1 MTSIDSDTDLK
12 GLAAQARVNSLAVLG
27 VPVAVFAALAAWLG
41 TPQVL
46 PAALGAAGWMIALAL
61 RQPIALI
68 ASRITTRDRAM
79 TVVGWASGPAEEV
92 VRLLLVL
99 FVLRTGSAAAWA
111 GAGWMAV
118 EVAMITVNGLMI
130 ATLLTKDDPKSLE
143 AKDFLSKQ
151 GMMQSYGPWWGVLER
166 AIQRRR
172 GPYRFHAPALRAAM
186 AGPGDDRGSLG
197 HQHAG
202 RSLLQAID
210 RSHGTGIAR
219 LGNRRARLGHRSPGA
234 MYAMKTLNI
243 NWPSPGAYIL
253 AVSGGA
259 DSTGTI

>member
-1 MTSIDSDTDLK
+1 MTPIDSGPVTPIDSVTELK
-12 GLAAQARVNSLAVLG
+12 GYASQARVNSLAVLS

-61 RQPIALI
+61 RQPVALI
-68 ASRITTRDRAM
+68 ASRVTTKDRAM

-143 AKDFLSKQ
+143 AKDFLREQ
-151 GMMQSYGPWWGVLER
+151 GMMQNYGPWWGVLER
-166 AIQRRR
+166 FSAAGVHIGFTLLIFAQ
-172 GPYRFHAPALRAAM
+172 PWLALATIVVHSATNMLAVRYMKRSIALTELAL
-186 AGPGDDRGSLG
+186 LG
-197 HQHAG
+197 WGFVVLA
-202 RSLLQAID
+202 S
-210 RSHGTGIAR
+210 GIAA
-219 LGNRRARLGHRSPGA
+219 LG
-234 MYAMKTLNI
+234 
-243 NWPSPGAYIL
+243 
-253 AVSGGA
+253 
-259 DSTGTI
+259 

>member
-1 MTSIDSDTDLK
+1 MTTIDSGTDLK
-12 GLAAQARVNSLAVLG
+12 RMAAQARVNSLAVLG

-68 ASRITTRDRAM
+68 ASRVTTKERTM

-118 EVAMITVNGLMI
+118 EVAMIIVNMLVV
-130 ATLLTKDDPKSLE
+130 ASLLTKDDPKSLE
-143 AKDFLSKQ
+143 VKEILREQ
-151 GMMQSYGPWWGVLER
+151 GMIQNHGPWWGLLER
-166 AIQRRR
+166 FSAAGVHIGFTLLLFAQPWLVLVTIVVHSGTNMLAVRYAKRSV
-172 GPYRFHAPALRAAM
+172 ALTELAL
-186 AGPGDDRGSLG
+186 LG
-197 HQHAG
+197 WGIVVLTA
-202 RSLLQAID
+202 
-210 RSHGTGIAR
+210 GIAA
-219 LGNRRARLGHRSPGA
+219 LG
-234 MYAMKTLNI
+234 
-243 NWPSPGAYIL
+243 
-253 AVSGGA
+253 
-259 DSTGTI
+259 